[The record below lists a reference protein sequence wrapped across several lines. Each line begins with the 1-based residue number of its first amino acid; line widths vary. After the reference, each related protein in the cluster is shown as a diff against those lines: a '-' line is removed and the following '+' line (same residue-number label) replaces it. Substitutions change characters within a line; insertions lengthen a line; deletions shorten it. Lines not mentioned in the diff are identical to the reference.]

1 MNATENSHMHFK
13 ILNQHKVRPLV
24 FSDVPITIVYQVFC
38 YSEVA
43 YMKLPFVWVKKKNSE
58 DGSP

>member
-1 MNATENSHMHFK
+1 MHFK